1 MKSTFKK
8 LILLFITMLLLS
20 TSKGN
25 AQKEKIY
32 HYSTICNPINLNY
45 RFCMDKPSRRE
56 AADPTVVLFN
66 NEYYLFASKCGG
78 YYHSTDLI
86 NWKLI
91 ETNDLGYHIEDYAP
105 TVVAI
110 NDALYFLSSSPKP
123 KVFKTSDPKSGKW
136 EIVNHEFKIPMIDPA
151 LCLDEDGRLYFYYG
165 CSDTEPIRG
174 IELDVKTFNPIG
186 KPVELINSHKESFGW
201 ERFGDYNEKNDRPWI
216 EGVWMNKYKGKY
228 YLQYA
233 SPGTQFKSYCDAVYI
248 SNNPLGPFT
257 IAKHN
262 PFSYKPG
269 GYISGAGHGST
280 FQDGYGNYWHIASMS
295 ISQKHIFERRLGI
308 FPVFFDEDGIMYA
321 YTKYGDFPYIMPK
334 QKNNKPQDIHT
345 KWMLLSY
352 NKNVEVSSFITP
364 ASYATDE
371 EIRTYW
377 SAQTGNKGEWLMIDL
392 GDTCKVNAIQ
402 INFAEHNTQITGNM
416 VGRHSDIYYQYLLE
430 YSNDKKNWQTIS
442 NNINNKIDAPHDYI
456 ELADSVN
463 ARYIR
468 ITNYKVPDGTF
479 AISDLRVFGNNSKSK
494 SLLPPANFTA
504 NRDKEDKC
512 KVHLKWNKDDNAVGY
527 NICYG
532 TEKNKLYNNFQVMKK
547 NTLCIGSLNR
557 NLDYYFTIEAFN
569 ENEIVKTNKII
580 KCPAFE

>member
-1 MKSTFKK
+1 
-8 LILLFITMLLLS
+8 
-20 TSKGN
+20 
-25 AQKEKIY
+25 
-32 HYSTICNPINLNY
+32 
-45 RFCMDKPSRRE
+45 
-56 AADPTVVLFN
+56 
-66 NEYYLFASKCGG
+66 
-78 YYHSTDLI
+78 
-86 NWKLI
+86 
-91 ETNDLGYHIEDYAP
+91 
-105 TVVAI
+105 
-110 NDALYFLSSSPKP
+110 
-123 KVFKTSDPKSGKW
+123 
-136 EIVNHEFKIPMIDPA
+136 
-151 LCLDEDGRLYFYYG
+151 
-165 CSDTEPIRG
+165 
-174 IELDVKTFNPIG
+174 
-186 KPVELINSHKESFGW
+186 
-201 ERFGDYNEKNDRPWI
+201 
-216 EGVWMNKYKGKY
+216 MNKYKGKY

-280 FQDGYGNYWHIASMS
+280 FQDRYGNYWHIASMS